1 MSKKQFW
8 IRLSLYVL
16 FGGIIPVIF
25 LILRFNLFTKIDS
38 LSVGGWGIVAILF
51 ISIFFAKMI
60 KTIVKGLP
68 FSLFIQ
74 ILNGIC
80 KVIIPLI
87 AASFIVYY
95 MQDCMKEIF
104 QFLVV
109 CSISELVAIVINPL
123 PKWSNDNKIDK
134 DKQTIKEILET
145 LKK

>member
-1 MSKKQFW
+1 MSRKQFW
-8 IRLSLYVL
+8 IRLSLYIL

-109 CSISELVAIVINPL
+109 CIVSELVAIVVNPL
-123 PKWSNDNKIDK
+123 PKWLNDHKIEK
-134 DKQTIKEILET
+134 EESTIKKILET
-145 LKK
+145 LNK